1 MHIHRTIALIALP
14 IASSVAAQT
23 LPPPQNVLQL
33 SATGTVEVTQDQ
45 ISITLSTGR
54 EGRDPV
60 AIQTQL
66 KAAVETALAEA
77 RRAAEPGQMQV
88 RTGAFSVGPRYTN
101 TGRDGWQGTAE
112 VVLEGRDFARIAQV
126 AGKVSTMTVANVTFS
141 LSREQRAKVESEAQ
155 LIAIERFKVRAGEL
169 AKGFGFSGYSLREA
183 AVSSSDPGWPHP
195 PRPYAAA
202 TAMRAESAPVPV
214 EAGKSAVTV
223 TVSGSVQLR

>member
-1 MHIHRTIALIALP
+1 MHMTRTFAILLFAV
-14 IASSVAAQT
+14 ASSVGAQT
-23 LPPPQNVLQL
+23 VPPPQNVLQL
-33 SATGTVEVTQDQ
+33 STTGTVEVTQDQ

-54 EGRDPV
+54 DGRDPV

-66 KAAVETALAEA
+66 KGAVEAALAEA

-126 AGKVSTMTVANVTFS
+126 AGKVTTMTVANVSFS
-141 LSREQRAKVESEAQ
+141 LSREQRAKAESEAQ
-155 LIAIERFKVRAGEL
+155 QIAIERFKAKAGEL
-169 AKGFGFSGYSLREA
+169 AKGFGFSGYGLREVS
-183 AVSSSDPGWPHP
+183 VSSSEQGWPHP
-195 PRPYAAA
+195 PRPYGAA
-202 TAMRAESAPVPV
+202 TAMRAEAAPVPV
-214 EAGKSAVTV
+214 EAGKAAVTI